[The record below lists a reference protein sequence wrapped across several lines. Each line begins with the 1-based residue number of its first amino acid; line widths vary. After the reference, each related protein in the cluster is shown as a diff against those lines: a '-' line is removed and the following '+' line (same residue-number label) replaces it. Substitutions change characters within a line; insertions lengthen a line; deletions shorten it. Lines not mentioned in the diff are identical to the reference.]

1 MSLLHSYRAWLS
13 GDQAGRFYRYVK
25 GTWGLL
31 MLVLWAWIALEIAFP
46 DPAERGTGFSLL
58 AMGFFG
64 SVYLTGA
71 FAVVRLFVAPATGE
85 KNG

>member
-1 MSLLHSYRAWLS
+1 
-13 GDQAGRFYRYVK
+13 
-25 GTWGLL
+25 